1 MATQVSETAIER
13 LRESMRGEV
22 ITPASE
28 TYDEARK
35 IWNGDVNRRPA
46 VIARCTNVDDVKAAL
61 AFGRTSGLRIAVKC
75 GGHSVPGH
83 SIADDALM
91 IDLRG
96 MNKVTV
102 NPAACRATVQGGA
115 IWSEVDAATQ
125 AHSLAVT
132 GGEVSHTGV
141 AGLTLGGGIGHVMRK
156 FGLVVDNLLSAQ
168 IVTADGRVLRASST
182 ENDDL
187 FWAIRGGGGNF
198 GVATE
203 FVFKLMPLGPT
214 VLGGLAFWAPD
225 KGPELLRRYRQFC
238 KICPDEVRTEL
249 AYLHAPPFDF
259 VPKDV
264 QLKPGYGFVVAGTDV
279 AIAERAVK
287 EIRSFGPPLFDVIGP
302 MPYLALQGM
311 FDPALP
317 PGTRAYLKGHYIH
330 ELSDDLIQ
338 ALHAGNTRMPPGH
351 SMVFVIQ
358 MGGVVARVPEDATA
372 VGGRSAAFQTLH
384 VGIWDGAAERAG
396 IVQWARGVWDTL
408 VPYAHGAYVNLSDD
422 QDESALKI
430 TYGTEK
436 YARLQ
441 RIKAKYDPD
450 NLFSLNQNIKP
461 GK

>member
-1 MATQVSETAIER
+1 MAAQASANAIER
-13 LRESMRGEV
+13 LRASMRGEV
-22 ITPASE
+22 ITPGHEA
-28 TYDEARK
+28 YDEGRK

-46 VIARCTNVDDVKAAL
+46 VIARCTNVEDVKAAL
-61 AFGRTSGLRIAVKC
+61 AFGRTSGLKIAVKC

-83 SIADDALM
+83 SVADDALM

-102 NPAACRATVQGGA
+102 DAAARRATVQGGA

-141 AGLTLGGGIGHVMRK
+141 AGLALGGGIGHVMRK

-168 IVTADGRVLRASST
+168 VVTADGRALQASST
-182 ENDDL
+182 ENEDL

-198 GVATE
+198 GIVTE
-203 FVFKLMPLGPT
+203 FVFRLWPLGPS

-225 KGPELLRRYRQFC
+225 KGPELMRRYREFC
-238 KICPDEVRTEL
+238 KTCPDEVRTEL

-279 AIAERAVK
+279 AVAERAVK
-287 EIRSFGPPLFDVIGP
+287 EMRSFGPPLFDVIGP

-311 FDPALP
+311 FDPGLP
-317 PGTRAYLKGHYIH
+317 PGTKAYLKGHNVH
-330 ELSDDLIQ
+330 ELSDDLIRAFCAQ
-338 ALHAGNTRMPPGH
+338 TAKMPPGR

-358 MGGVVARVPEDATA
+358 MGGAVARVPEDETA
-372 VGGRSAAFQTLH
+372 FGGRSAAFQTLF
-384 VGIWDGAAERAG
+384 VGIWDDAAEKAAT
-396 IVQWARGVWDTL
+396 VQWTRGIWDAL
-408 VPYAHGAYVNLSDD
+408 VPFAHGAYVNLSDH
-422 QDESALKI
+422 QDESALRI
-430 TYGTEK
+430 TYGTQK
-436 YARLQ
+436 YAKLQ
-441 RIKAKYDPD
+441 RIKAKYDP
-450 NLFSLNQNIKP
+450 NNVFSLNQNIKP
-461 GK
+461 MK